1 MSNVVKG
8 VGAALGFGGESSVK
22 QAGGEQLAATKEQIK
37 YLQGAEN
44 RATERLSPFVKLGTD
59 NIAGFQALLDPQ
71 NQAAYLQ
78 NNPLFQAAIQ
88 NTGRQLGASSAAQGK
103 LGSGGLVD
111 QLMQNYLS
119 QGENYITNQFNRL
132 LTPVQI
138 GQASAAGSAANT
150 LNSAS
155 QVGNAIGQMG
165 DIRAA
170 TILGRQNASAALGN
184 NLLGGIGGGLMGS
197 GLLGG
202 AGIAG
207 GGLGGGAIGA
217 LFGLSDRKYKR
228 DIIKTGED
236 ENGNVYRFK
245 YLWSDD
251 VYEGRMADELR
262 TVRPDAVVELDGAL
276 LVSDEFM
283 PRKVA

>member
-1 MSNVVKG
+1 MSGVVNA
-8 VGAALGFGGESSVK
+8 VGSALGFGGESSVK

-37 YLQGAEN
+37 YLKGAEE
-44 RATERLSPFVKLGTD
+44 RATERLSPFVQLGTD
-59 NIAGFQALLDPQ
+59 NISQFQALLDPK

-78 NNPLFQAAIQ
+78 NNPMFQAAIQ
-88 NTGRQLGASSAAQGK
+88 NTGRQLGAGAASQGK

-150 LNSAS
+150 LNTAS
-155 QVGNAIGQMG
+155 QVGNALGQMG

-184 NLLGGIGGGLMGS
+184 TLIQ
-197 GLLGG
+197 G
-202 AGIAG
+202 AAN
-207 GGLGGGAIGA
+207 AA
-217 LFGLSDRKYKR
+217 MFLSDRTYKR
-228 DIIKTGED
+228 DITKIGED
-236 ENGNVYRFK
+236 QNGNVYRFK

-262 TVRPDAVVELDGAL
+262 AVRPDAVAEVDGAL

-283 PRKVA
+283 PKKVA

>member
-22 QAGGEQLAATKEQIK
+22 QAGGEQLAAERERIN
-37 YLQGAEN
+37 YL
-44 RATERLSPFVKLGTD
+44 ERSSAPFVDLAKQ
-59 NIAGFQALLDPQ
+59 NIPQFQALLDPQ
-71 NQAAYLQ
+71 NQSAYLQ

-119 QGENYITNQFNRL
+119 QGENYITNQYNRL
-132 LTPVQI
+132 LAPVQI
-138 GQASAAGSAANT
+138 GQAAAAGS
-150 LNSAS
+150 SA
-155 QVGNAIGQMG
+155 QIGNAMSNIG
-165 DIRAA
+165 DIKSA

-184 NLLGGIGGGLMGS
+184 NLIQ
-197 GLLGG
+197 G
-202 AGIAG
+202 ATTA
-207 GGLGGGAIGA
+207 AM
-217 LFGLSDRKYKR
+217 FLSDSKYKR
-228 DIIKTGED
+228 NITKIGED
-236 ENGNVYRFK
+236 QNGNVYRFK

-262 TVRPDAVVELDGAL
+262 AVRPDAVAEVDGAL

-283 PRKVA
+283 PKKVA